1 MYGSFAKGYHKIM
14 AENDYERFADY
25 YEKIFEKL
33 GVNPSLVLDLGCGS
47 GSLTSIMAD
56 RGYDMIGIDI
66 SPEMLNIAKNENQRD
81 NILYLCQDMRSFELY
96 GTVDAIYSSLDCV
109 NYLTSPKDI
118 LKMLKLLKNY
128 LNPGG
133 IMIFDMNTE
142 YYFENI
148 LDGKTHIFENEDVY
162 LVWQSDYSK
171 KKRICSFYL
180 DMFYRE
186 GEVYERFCEEQ
197 RERAYSVEEIRAVT
211 EEAGHK
217 LIKVYDAFSFRK
229 PRENSERIF
238 FIIKN

>member
-1 MYGSFAKGYHKIM
+1 MYGSFAKGYHKLM
-14 AENDYERFADY
+14 ADNDYEKFADY
-25 YEKIFEKL
+25 YEKIFEKFRISP
-33 GVNPSLVLDLGCGS
+33 GLVLDLGCGS
-47 GSLTSIMAD
+47 GSLTAIMAD

-66 SPEMLNIAKNENQRD
+66 SPEMLGIAQEENRRD

-109 NYLTSPKDI
+109 NYLTSAKDI

-133 IMIFDMNTE
+133 IMIFDMNTS

-148 LDGKTHIFENEDVY
+148 LHGKTHIFENEDVY
-162 LVWQSDYSK
+162 LVWQSDFSK
-171 KKRICSFYL
+171 KTGICRFYL

-186 GEVYERFCEEQ
+186 GEAYERFYEEQ
-197 RERAYSVEEIRAVT
+197 RERAYGISEIAAVT

-217 LIKVYDAFSFRK
+217 LIAVYDAFSFKK
-229 PRENSERIF
+229 PKEKSQRIF